1 MRPPHWKY
9 HPEKGGLRE
18 RAEVTV
24 TDGTARLT
32 LTFFAKATYH
42 VRVLQPGKLGLFA
55 GTVSTFRGQRQLV
68 HPEYELLPESL
79 ADDKITEELAAEY
92 AT

>member
-1 MRPPHWKY
+1 MRAQQWGRAPA
-9 HPEKGGLRE
+9 KGPKE

-32 LTFFAKATYH
+32 LTFFAKAPYH
-42 VRVLQPGKLGLFA
+42 IKVLQPGRLGLFA

-68 HPEYELLPESL
+68 HPEYEMLPDSA
-79 ADDKITEELAAEY
+79 ADDRITG
-92 AT
+92 